1 MQIKEEL
8 QGVFRDVFDDDT
20 IALFDEMTADDIEAW
35 DSQTYVQLIIAIE
48 KHFGLKFSTPDIM
61 KLNNVGEMI
70 ELIARKLK

>member
-1 MQIKEEL
+1 MQVKEEL

-35 DSQTYVQLIIAIE
+35 DSQTHVQLIIAIE